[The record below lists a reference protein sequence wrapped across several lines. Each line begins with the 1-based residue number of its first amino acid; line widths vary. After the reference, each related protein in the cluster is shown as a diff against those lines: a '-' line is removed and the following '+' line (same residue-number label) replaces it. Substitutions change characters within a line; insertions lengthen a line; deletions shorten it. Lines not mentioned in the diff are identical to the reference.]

1 MSTRMV
7 DNMVFYDF
15 DYSLETTRGNKRVVS
30 TVCVSNNKLYIAN
43 GQYFCGQACAE
54 DSADKL
60 LLIKAAVC
68 AETGVDGAIGGDADK
83 AAAAAEDCEK
93 RIGDKTRKDIAPMTD
108 EQVESIK
115 ACMESIKPKPANL
128 LSICTNGLFSDFYT
142 NF

>member
-1 MSTRMV
+1 MTQESTKVATVNHLSTRTV

-60 LLIKAAVC
+60 LLIKAALDTFAV
-68 AETGVDGAIGGDADK
+68 
-83 AAAAAEDCEK
+83 
-93 RIGDKTRKDIAPMTD
+93 
-108 EQVESIK
+108 Q
-115 ACMESIKPKPANL
+115 
-128 LSICTNGLFSDFYT
+128 
-142 NF
+142 